1 MEDDPITR
9 YFQKQ
14 SIQEKN
20 KKYHFLVYRLNHL
33 LQTSQVI
40 FKEKISHIIERKLEE
55 PTEDIIKSKNLIA
68 HQLYKTHIK
77 Q

>member
-14 SIQEKN
+14 NRESKN

-33 LQTSQVI
+33 LQQS
-40 FKEKISHIIERKLEE
+40 EAISKQQISDIIERKLEE
-55 PTEDIIKSKNLIA
+55 PTQDIIKAKTLIG